1 MSPRATPEF
10 SGESEDSKQSAAPG
24 AVGSAENGA
33 EQAEAADGN
42 EANQTAPMA
51 GYDPDLSEVA
61 NRWATLPDPVRL
73 AVMALVR
80 SANP

>member
-1 MSPRATPEF
+1 MSPRATSEF
-10 SGESEDSKQSAAPG
+10 SGESDDSKQSAARGAAVSTENPG
-24 AVGSAENGA
+24 
-33 EQAEAADGN
+33 EQADAALGN

-61 NRWATLPDPVRL
+61 NRWATLPDAVRT

-80 SANP
+80 SASR